1 MIKYTHLL
9 LCGFF
14 LSTKFDGFCSL
25 FVYIGNEKETT
36 TQKWNQPRPFA
47 AETTENRIA
56 MILKWMCGSN
66 PFENILKGAEKMK
79 NVVFFLEKM
88 KFNGYLRLFQ
98 IDMNIVKNCMSDS
111 SWTLYLDFKKRR
123 ENDTWKCQQCSSL
136 LLPNVSKWQCAGC
149 LFWIHQECA
158 KPKTNKYRGEE
169 FSICPACLF
178 AL

>member
-9 LCGFF
+9 FPFQHRNLTDCFHF
-14 LSTKFDGFCSL
+14 LYT
-25 FVYIGNEKETT
+25 GNEKETSA
-36 TQKWNQPRPFA
+36 QKWHQPKPFA
-47 AETTENRIA
+47 DETTENKLAI
-56 MILKWMCGSN
+56 ILKWMCVSN
-66 PFENILKGAEKMK
+66 SIENVLKGAEKIK
-79 NVVFFLEKM
+79 NVVFLLEKM

-98 IDMNIVKNCMSDS
+98 IDMDIARNCMSDS

-123 ENDTWKCQQCSSL
+123 ENDTWKCPQCSSL

-158 KPKTNKYRGEE
+158 KAKTNKYRGEE